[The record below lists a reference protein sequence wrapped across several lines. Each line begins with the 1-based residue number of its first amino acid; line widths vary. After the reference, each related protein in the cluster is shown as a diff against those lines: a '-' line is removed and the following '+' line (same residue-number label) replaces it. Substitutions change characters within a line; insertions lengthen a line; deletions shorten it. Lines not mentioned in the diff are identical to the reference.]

1 MSSTQDYIPKN
12 PDTFHAFQGNYV
24 SEVEENLPQW
34 QISDVDIAPLKTQQ
48 AAWDIVY
55 PAAAI
60 PNNRTPADVLARQE
74 RQAEYTKVIRTFTN
88 QHLANNPLVSNADKE
103 RLGLHIHSNSR
114 HPAPDPTSSPTII
127 RIDTSER
134 QQHTIHFADESGS
147 RAKPAGVHSCEFFMK
162 KGSPPATDAELVYVG
177 IDTRSPFTINFDS
190 SEVGQTV
197 YYRLRWV
204 NTRGVHG
211 PWSEQWNAVIG

>member
-1 MSSTQDYIPKN
+1 MNRDYVPAG
-12 PDTFHAFQGNYV
+12 PDAFNAFQENYV
-24 SEVEENLPQW
+24 TVVGQNLPQW
-34 QISDVDIAPLKTQQ
+34 QIADPDFAPLRTLQ

-55 PAAAI
+55 PAAVN
-60 PNNRTPADVLARQE
+60 PHNRTQADVLARKE
-74 RQAEYTKVIRTFTN
+74 CQAEYTKSIRTFTN
-88 QHLANNPLVSNADKE
+88 QHLANNPLVSNVDKE
-103 RLGLHIHSNSR
+103 RIGLHIHSNSR

-134 QQHTIHFADESGS
+134 QQHTIYFADESGS

-162 KGSPPATDAELVYVG
+162 KGAPPTTDAELVYVG
-177 IDTRSPFTINFDS
+177 LDTRSPFTITFDS

-211 PWSEQWNAVIG
+211 PWSEQWSAVIG